1 MIDNAY
7 LIVDECAV
15 KDNTKLFRMSL
26 NEKTQ
31 VIAVIKANGYG
42 LGLIQVAH
50 LCESMGIEI
59 LAVLDVNQGKALR
72 DAGISI
78 PILLLGA
85 VLEENFSYLHEY
97 DLIQVII
104 NHDYALRM
112 SDYAIKHNVLIKTHV
127 KHDTGLHRLGM
138 RDYDEIKS
146 CYSMPGLDV
155 QGIYSHFVAA
165 QSYDEDDLAFSRK
178 QIDLFND
185 LLKQLKEDGIDPG
198 LTHLQNS
205 PAVLNFGDLGYDAV
219 RCGMIMFGLYH
230 PSQLEL
236 SKKLGYKEVLSYE
249 TRVCMINHLK
259 QGDPIGYGRTYVCEK
274 DTTVATI
281 SSGYCDGIMKGLSLN
296 GGGVV
301 INDVL
306 CPIVGDIAMSQFM
319 VDVSNVDCKLEDTVI
334 VFGHPKQDM
343 YDTIDKTKQSINEFI
358 SHFRQDMK
366 RIYRK

>member
-7 LIVDECAV
+7 LIVDEIAIRE
-15 KDNTKLFRMSL
+15 NTKLFRSQL
-26 NEKTQ
+26 KEKTQ

-42 LGLIQVAH
+42 LGLTQVAH

-72 DAGISI
+72 DAGITR

-97 DLIQVII
+97 DLIQVIV
-104 NHDYALRM
+104 NYDYALKM
-112 SDYAIKHNVLIKTHV
+112 SRYALKNNILIKTHV

-138 RDYDEIKS
+138 RDYEEIKS
-146 CYSMPGLDV
+146 CYTLPGLDV

-165 QSYDEDDLAFSRK
+165 QSYDEDDLEFSRK
-178 QIDLFND
+178 QITLFD
-185 LLKQLKEDGIDPG
+185 DMVKRLRSEGINPG

-230 PSQLEL
+230 PSQLKLAL
-236 SKKLGYKEVLSYE
+236 SLGYKEVLSFE
-249 TRVCMINHLK
+249 TRICMINHLK
-259 QGDPIGYGRTYVCEK
+259 KGDAIGYGRTYVCDK
-274 DTTVATI
+274 DTTVATL

-306 CPIVGDIAMSQFM
+306 CPILGDIAMSQFM
-319 VDVSNVDCKLEDTVI
+319 VDVSHVDCKLEDVAI

-358 SHFRQDMK
+358 SHLRQDMK